1 MTRPLSYV
9 PKSTIIAG
17 GASAVAG
24 AVAAILLNTL
34 PIDEGRFLPA
44 YLDPVGISTIC
55 EGWTRGVKLGD
66 VATNAECDALTLQG
80 IQEAWQLF
88 ERWVPADVRDRMPD
102 TSVAAFLSFIYNT
115 GPGARDVKDGF
126 VYLKNGNHSTMLRLL
141 RSGDVAAACRQL
153 PAWASAKGVKLRG
166 LALRRDREMAMCLKD
181 LKP

>member
-1 MTRPLSYV
+1 MTRPLPYV
-9 PKSTIIAG
+9 PKGTIIAR
-17 GASAVAG
+17 GATAVAG
-24 AVAAILLNTL
+24 AVAAILLTTL
-34 PIDEGRFLPA
+34 PVDEGRVLPA
-44 YLDPVGISTIC
+44 YLDPVAIPTIC

-66 VATNAECDALTLQG
+66 VATHAECDALTLQG

-88 ERWVPADVRDRMPD
+88 ERWVPADVRAAMPD

-115 GPGARDVKDGF
+115 GPGAPGVKDGF
-126 VYLKNGNHSTMLRLL
+126 VYLKKGTYSTMLLML

-153 PAWASAKGVKLRG
+153 PAWASAKGRKLRG

>member
-1 MTRPLSYV
+1 MTRPLPYV

-44 YLDPVGISTIC
+44 YLDPVGIPTIC

-88 ERWVPADVRDRMPD
+88 ERWVPAEVRNGMPD

-115 GPGARDVKDGF
+115 GPGAPDVKDGF

-141 RSGDVAAACRQL
+141 RGGDVAAACRQL
-153 PAWASAKGVKLRG
+153 PAWTSAKGRKLRG

-181 LKP
+181 LKQ